1 VVPYFTLKMSVS
13 KRDIIFRLHERG
25 INPGHEVFSQEVRYL
40 VFELL
45 EQNQENVS
53 EALSKEIEEF
63 VKYFQNKT
71 KLLYVTSHR
80 IFNQML
86 KKNADFFD
94 LPKIFKNFGP
104 DQPPPDQPRPVRP
117 HPNPMVS

>member
-1 VVPYFTLKMSVS
+1 MSVS

>member
-13 KRDIIFRLHERG
+13 KKDIIIRLHERG

-45 EQNQENVS
+45 DKNQENVS
-53 EALSKEIEEF
+53 EALSEEIEEF

-71 KLLYVTSHR
+71 KLFYVSCHQ
-80 IFNQML
+80 IFNKML
-86 KKNADFFD
+86 EKNAGFFD

-104 DQPPPDQPRPVRP
+104 VQPPPDQPRPVRP